1 MRYLFGDST
10 PFPLSENFLVSV
22 CAATE
27 ACVAILRADEHAA
40 DGRRLV
46 REAEQRATHELAKLE
61 ALGRRVEEAFAM
73 APSSSAAMSAS
84 EAATTRIHE
93 LSLEAIEHARADVM
107 RWRDGEVAAAAKAA
121 PLSHVLPALGA
132 FLSKHQLPDT
142 AWSLRWVACG
152 SVSQAEVYARAAGG
166 LEAVLDVRIPK
177 DHLWSRP
184 VPVSLLEREAVVHV
198 TKKPLI
204 GKARSEPQRLERLFV
219 TAVTH
224 LPDHASMTLGKS
236 SRSASAGLEIVL
248 RGPETPQPTVTR
260 VGPDGKPLAPPE
272 VLSPAD
278 AAVAQRLWTRLESTV
293 CDLICHRKQLKVC
306 TLAGVPVQ
314 EIVHPEVVAQ
324 VILDSMAPL
333 VREVARRTATSGELA
348 LKRLVGDGR
357 REELFVPFEMVL
369 AGTGELAERH
379 RALFDVY
386 QLTAPRLP
394 AGAGAVVRRLP
405 PPIVP
410 PVPRPPPQL
419 RVIAGGA

>member
-10 PFPLSENFLVSV
+10 PFPLAENFLVSV

-27 ACVAILRADEHAA
+27 ACVALLRADERAA

-61 ALGRRVEEAFAM
+61 ALGRRVEQAFAIT
-73 APSSSAAMSAS
+73 PSSSAAMTAS

-132 FLSKHQLPDT
+132 FLSKHQLPET

-152 SVSQAEVYARAAGG
+152 NVAQAEVYARAAGG
-166 LEAVLDVRIPK
+166 LEAVLGVAIPK

-184 VPVSLLEREAVVHV
+184 VPVSLLEREAVLHV

-204 GKARSEPQRLERLFV
+204 GKSRKEPQRLDRLFV

-224 LPDHASMTLGKS
+224 LPDHASMTLSKS

-248 RGPETPQPTVTR
+248 RSPDTEQPTVTR
-260 VGPDGKPLAPPE
+260 IGADGKPLAAAE
-272 VLSPAD
+272 VLSPAE
-278 AAVAQRLWTRLESTV
+278 AAVAKRLWARLEATV
-293 CDLICHRKQLKVC
+293 CDLICHRKQLKVAS
-306 TLAGVPVQ
+306 LAGVPVQ

-333 VREVARRTATSGELA
+333 VREVARRTSTAGELA
-348 LKRLVGDGR
+348 LKRLVGEGR
-357 REELFVPFEMVL
+357 REELFVSFDMLL
-369 AGTGELAERH
+369 AGTSELAEHH

-386 QLTAPRLP
+386 QLTSPRLP
-394 AGAGAVVRRLP
+394 VGGGAVVHRLP
-405 PPIVP
+405 PP